1 MLTLP
6 IKQEWFDMICR
17 GEKREE
23 YREATEYYR
32 TRINSAIVA
41 DPNCKGQAYK
51 IFPVKIRAG
60 YNSKAPAAILRVHCI
75 FGKGGVREWGADPD
89 KYYYILQILRIE
101 SIENWKGGNIPAER
115 LRCETCLYWED
126 FNGVCRDAPGYI
138 VHHKVWLTPENITDP
153 DIALNPAN
161 FLYVCHDCH
170 NKIENDGGNLYYF
183 DENGQPQPA
192 DKANASGATPP

>member
-23 YREATEYYR
+23 YREATEYYQ
-32 TRINSAIVA
+32 TRINSAIAA

-60 YNSKAPAAILRVHCI
+60 YNSKAPAAVLRVHCI

-89 KYYYILQILRIE
+89 KYYYILQILHIE
-101 SIENWKGGNIPAER
+101 SIENWKGGNQNEQHPRRTPAP
-115 LRCETCLYWED
+115 C
-126 FNGVCRDAPGYI
+126 F
-138 VHHKVWLTPENITDP
+138 
-153 DIALNPAN
+153 ALEKN
-161 FLYVCHDCH
+161 
-170 NKIENDGGNLYYF
+170 
-183 DENGQPQPA
+183 
-192 DKANASGATPP
+192 

>member
-41 DPNCKGQAYK
+41 DPDCKGQAYK

-101 SIENWKGGNIPAER
+101 SIENWKAFKTFYEKEIKIRPVSIKDLAI
-115 LRCETCLYWED
+115 
-126 FNGVCRDAPGYI
+126 NGSDVIQY
-138 VHHKVWLTPENITDP
+138 TDRKGSQ
-153 DIALNPAN
+153 IHE
-161 FLYVCHDCH
+161 FLY
-170 NKIENDGGNLYYF
+170 NALIECFYEPKKNNRKYWIDRMTR
-183 DENGQPQPA
+183 
-192 DKANASGATPP
+192 KK

>member
-32 TRINSAIVA
+32 TRINSAIAA

-89 KYYYILQILRIE
+89 KYYYILQILHIE
-101 SIENWKGGNIPAER
+101 SIENYVVIQTVSCKEVVYTTLKQLNDSLPQDVFQQTHR
-115 LRCETCLYWED
+115 S
-126 FNGVCRDAPGYI
+126 YI
-138 VHHKVWLTPENITDP
+138 VNLEKVTAIDGNQLTLSSYKIPVARTFRDSIFNLI
-153 DIALNPAN
+153 LNN
-161 FLYVCHDCH
+161 RLII
-170 NKIENDGGNLYYF
+170 K
-183 DENGQPQPA
+183 
-192 DKANASGATPP
+192 S

>member
-23 YREATEYYR
+23 YREATEYYQ

-75 FGKGGVREWGADPD
+75 FGKGGVREWSAGRNAAWDAGLSMGAACTDA
-89 KYYYILQILRIE
+89 RRC
-101 SIENWKGGNIPAER
+101 ARR
-115 LRCETCLYWED
+115 LIFWR
-126 FNGVCRDAPGYI
+126 
-138 VHHKVWLTPENITDP
+138 KQ
-153 DIALNPAN
+153 
-161 FLYVCHDCH
+161 
-170 NKIENDGGNLYYF
+170 
-183 DENGQPQPA
+183 DEY
-192 DKANASGATPP
+192 

>member
-32 TRINSAIVA
+32 TRINSAIAA

-115 LRCETCLYWED
+115 LRCETCLYWEISTAYA
-126 FNGVCRDAPGYI
+126 FAAKAPI
-138 VHHKVWLTPENITDP
+138 VPTSRTAMTVAVTGSRKSLPH
-153 DIALNPAN
+153 NPRRIRRA
-161 FLYVCHDCH
+161 
-170 NKIENDGGNLYYF
+170 
-183 DENGQPQPA
+183 
-192 DKANASGATPP
+192 